1 MTASTLKL
9 ILFLAVV
16 VIIIVTII
24 LNGIKTKKKEELD
37 NNASKIDVDI
47 KDDSYWEKRF
57 NGLKS
62 DYEDREAYH
71 KQRYEQLKSEYES
84 REQFLRK
91 MLEDSRNDYQGIK
104 KELLDIQKLNAELQE
119 KLKAADKMIADYE
132 IKCMKM
138 ESRLQDIEDTLNSTK
153 NGKEDPEDQTDKQ

>member
-1 MTASTLKL
+1 MTASSLKL
-9 ILFLAVV
+9 ILFLIVI
-16 VIIIVTII
+16 VIIIVAIVI
-24 LNGIKTKKKEELD
+24 SGQRQKKKEELD
-37 NNASKIDVDI
+37 NNSSKLDVDI

-91 MLEDSRNDYQGIK
+91 MLEDSRNDYQTIK
-104 KELLDIQKLNAELQE
+104 QELLDIQKINNELQE

-138 ESRLQDIEDTLNSTK
+138 ESRLQDIEDTLNSPPK
-153 NGKEDPEDQTDKQ
+153 DGKENPKIPTD

>member
-1 MTASTLKL
+1 MTGSELKL
-9 ILFLAVV
+9 IFFLIVV
-16 VIIIVTII
+16 VIIIVAIFVASA
-24 LNGIKTKKKEELD
+24 KAKKKEEIE
-37 NNASKIDVDI
+37 NIASKIDVDI

-57 NGLKS
+57 NGLKT

-91 MLEDSRNDYQGIK
+91 MLEDSRNDYQNIK
-104 KELLDIQKLNAELQE
+104 KELLDIQKLNNELQT

-138 ESRLQDIEDTLNSTK
+138 ESRLQDIEDTLNSEK
-153 NGKEDPEDQTDKQ
+153 NGKEDTEDFNV

>member
-1 MTASTLKL
+1 MTGSELKL
-9 ILFLAVV
+9 IFFLIVV
-16 VIIIVTII
+16 VIIIVAIFVASA
-24 LNGIKTKKKEELD
+24 KAKKKEEIE
-37 NNASKIDVDI
+37 NIASKIDVDI

-57 NGLKS
+57 NGLKT

-91 MLEDSRNDYQGIK
+91 MLEDSRNDYQNIK
-104 KELLDIQKLNAELQE
+104 KELLDIQKLNNELQT

-138 ESRLQDIEDTLNSTK
+138 ESRLQDIEDTLNSEK
-153 NGKEDPEDQTDKQ
+153 NGKEDIGTSC